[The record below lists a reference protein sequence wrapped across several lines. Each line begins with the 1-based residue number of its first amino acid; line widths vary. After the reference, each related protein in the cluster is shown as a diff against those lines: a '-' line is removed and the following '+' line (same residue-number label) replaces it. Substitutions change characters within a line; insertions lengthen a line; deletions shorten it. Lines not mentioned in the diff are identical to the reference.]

1 MKWLIKLVVAI
12 AIIAGGPLLAS
23 AKKDTVGIVKSVN
36 GEAVIVR
43 QAGTMKAEVNTPL
56 KLGDVIKT
64 GPTGSIGLILE
75 DDTVVSMGPSG
86 EIAIDDFV
94 FDPAEAQLSM
104 VVRMIRGSFSFL
116 SGQIAKLAPENVR
129 LETPDA
135 TIGMR
140 GTRLLVNVE

>member
-1 MKWLIKLVVAI
+1 MKWLVNIVAVS
-12 AIIAGGPLLAS
+12 AIIFCGPLLAA
-23 AKKDTVGIVKSVN
+23 AKTEAVGIVKTVA
-36 GEAVIVR
+36 GDAVIVR
-43 QAGTMKAEVNTPL
+43 KAGTMKAEVNTPL
-56 KLGDVIKT
+56 KLGDVVKT
-64 GPTGSIGLILE
+64 GPASSIGLILE

-116 SGQIAKLAPENVR
+116 SGQIAKLAPENVH

-140 GTRLLVNVE
+140 GTRLLVKVE